1 MTKMATSIGGGDFGI
16 IFAVFLVTL
25 ALSLILTNN
34 AAAALTTPIILPVA
48 FNTGIDVKICM
59 ITIMLAASDYM
70 TPFGYQT
77 NMMVYSAGNY
87 RFLDFVKFGGI
98 VQLVTG
104 FAAVLVL
111 TFSESWGIFW
121 AASFPLII
129 SYVIYYEAGDYI
141 RERLRRRREGKRG
154 AAPPLAHTDSRARPL
169 L

>member
-1 MTKMATSIGGGDFGI
+1 MTRMARGIGGGDFGV
-16 IFAVFLVTL
+16 IFAVFFVTL
-25 ALSLILTNN
+25 ALSEILTNN

-59 ITIMLAASDYM
+59 TTIMLAASDYA

-98 VQLVTG
+98 VQLVTA
-104 FAAVLVL
+104 FSAVIVL
-111 TFSESWGIFW
+111 TFHESWGVFW
-121 AASFPLII
+121 AVSFPVLIA
-129 SYVIYYEAGDYI
+129 YVVYYEAGDYI
-141 RERLRRRREGKRG
+141 RERLRRRREAG
-154 AAPPLAHTDSRARPL
+154 AFNGLGHNDSRAKPL